1 MIIVEPSEQ
10 SGEVEAVAR
19 KILAALGAPF
29 SLGGHQLYV
38 SASIGVSLYP
48 ADARRLSTLTRS
60 ADTAMYHAKN
70 RGKNGFEVFQ

>member
-48 ADARRLSTLTRS
+48 DARRPKHPDPQRRHGHVPRQESRQEWL
-60 ADTAMYHAKN
+60 
-70 RGKNGFEVFQ
+70 RGVPV